1 MMKCWK
7 EALWLA
13 KFELKESKLSFLF
26 LLLFFPFITLG
37 IITMFE
43 SYLDINF
50 VGIDFFFILSFT
62 FFAIWTKPKY
72 FQVQQLSD
80 ELVVSPAMFMLQ
92 QLPVGKDIIVKS
104 RFIIY
109 FVYSVPPQILLLT
122 FLYLFTPAIQGMMG
136 ISSYLS
142 FAIIWLAFGVYIG
155 GIVPTGDAGDKASR
169 GKVAVYGVLLLIGLI
184 AFFTLFTLLSEH
196 SIVHW
201 TIIFA
206 QKWPLLSSALS
217 IVLAFI
223 GLNYWQSYMKKM
235 MGKLDY
241 L

>member
-1 MMKCWK
+1 MKSWK
-7 EALWLA
+7 EALWIA

-37 IITMFE
+37 LITMFE

-80 ELVVSPAMFMLQ
+80 ELVASPAMLMLQ
-92 QLPVGKDIIVKS
+92 QLPVRKDIIVKS

-109 FVYSVPPQILLLT
+109 FVYSVPPQILLLIA
-122 FLYLFTPAIQGMMG
+122 LYFFTPSLHGMMG

-142 FAIIWLAFGVYIG
+142 FAIIWLSFGVYVG
-155 GIVPTGDAGDKASR
+155 GIVPASDAGDKASR
-169 GKVAVYGVLLLIGLI
+169 LKGAVYGVLMLIGLI
-184 AFFTLFTLLSEH
+184 AFFTLFILFSKH
-196 SIVHW
+196 GIVHW
-201 TIIFA
+201 TVIFA
-206 QKWPLLSSALS
+206 QKWPLLSSSLS
-217 IVLAFI
+217 IIIAFI
-223 GLNYWQSYMKKM
+223 GLNYWQKYMRKM
-235 MGKLDY
+235 MEKLDY